1 MWKPMQKQR
10 TPKEHGIAWVEYI
23 TDPRNKIQIGES
35 IPTYNI
41 ILSIL
46 FDKVF
51 SNIVVC
57 TSFDTNTTSVIG
69 R

>member
-1 MWKPMQKQR
+1 
-10 TPKEHGIAWVEYI
+10 
-23 TDPRNKIQIGES
+23 
-35 IPTYNI
+35 
-41 ILSIL
+41 LSIL

-69 R
+69 RWLKMNFEWKHT

>member
-1 MWKPMQKQR
+1 MWKLMQKKI
-10 TPKEHGIAWVEYI
+10 TPREHGIVWVEYI
-23 TDPRNKIQIGES
+23 TDPKSRIQIREGIS
-35 IPTYNI
+35 TNDI

-57 TSFDTNTTSVIG
+57 TSFNTNTTSVL
-69 R
+69 RR

>member
-1 MWKPMQKQR
+1 MQKQR
-10 TPKEHGIAWVEYI
+10 TPIKHGIAWVKYTI
-23 TDPRNKIQIGES
+23 DPKTKIQIGMG
-35 IPTYNI
+35 ILTYSI

-57 TSFDTNTTSVIG
+57 TSFDRDITSASG